1 MEQKDFYDEHNN
13 HPLPDPEP
21 TCQSTST
28 DHFQQA
34 LKLC

>member
-1 MEQKDFYDEHNN
+1 MEQKDFYDEHN

-21 TCQSTST
+21 TCQSTGT